1 MRKDKMISIDFIE
14 TCSGRLRWLLA
25 VLGAG
30 DGALLDDGALEVVVD
45 VAELARGRLL
55 HLLGVPRPVEAAGDG
70 LARLLAGRRVVLQVV
85 AAARQDVGAGVGK
98 VGHAA
103 VHILAWDSE
112 RLIHDMSRVQ

>member
-1 MRKDKMISIDFIE
+1 MISMISTDFIE

-45 VAELARGRLL
+45 VAELARGRL
-55 HLLGVPRPVEAAGDG
+55 
-70 LARLLAGRRVVLQVV
+70 VVLQVV

-103 VHILAWDSE
+103 VHILALNVSCHKDHGNENEGSNV
-112 RLIHDMSRVQ
+112 RLHFELLKVWSI